1 MIGSGSVQVYAAR
14 VQPVMERISAR
25 RLEHAASQTAKA
37 PRREGAAQTVQSQ
50 EAIQSQK
57 SALAAAAHSFTKQKA
72 VSGRLVEQ
80 NLSGAGRTRSDGVA
94 KEGAAAAQ
102 TVNDAKASEG
112 SRPASPTELS
122 SEEKAAVNALKARDS
137 EVRNHERA
145 HKAAGGQHAGAI
157 SFTYQSGP
165 DGRQYAVGGE
175 VPIDVSPEQSPEA
188 TIQKMNIVISAALA
202 PAEPS
207 GQDQA
212 VARAAQ
218 AQRNQAL
225 AELNAQKA
233 AERKTLRTDSSET
246 PESQGAP
253 IASAAVS
260 AQENIYDLLRA
271 AIDGAPENR
280 LFRTA

>member
-1 MIGSGSVQVYAAR
+1 MIGIGSPQVYSAR
-14 VQPVMERISAR
+14 VQPVMERIVAR
-25 RLEHAASQTAKA
+25 RLERAASDTREA
-37 PRREGAAQTVQSQ
+37 PRREGAERAPQAQETARTRDDGVRAAALSFSS
-50 EAIQSQK
+50 ER
-57 SALAAAAHSFTKQKA
+57 ALAARFTA
-72 VSGRLVEQ
+72 Q
-80 NLSGAGRTRSDGVA
+80 NLSSA
-94 KEGAAAAQ
+94 EGAEPDPAQNENRQVEQAAKD
-102 TVNDAKASEG
+102 VNVAVG
-112 SRPASPTELS
+112 SKPASPAVLS
-122 SEEKAAVNALKARDS
+122 SEEKAVVNELKARDS

-175 VPIDVSPEQSPEA
+175 VPIDISPEQNPEA
-188 TIQKMNIVISAALA
+188 TIQKMNIVIGAALA

-225 AELNAQKA
+225 AELNAEKA
-233 AERKTLRTDSSET
+233 AKQDALRSGGEARAEKIE
-246 PESQGAP
+246 PPNAP
-253 IASAAVS
+253 FAVS

-271 AIDGAPENR
+271 VINGAPENR
-280 LFRTA
+280 VSTVT